1 MRFYVTSLESN
12 IIPQFYFSV
21 VATFVVI
28 VSVAAVDKFSLLPF
42 E

>member
-1 MRFYVTSLESN
+1 MRFYVTNLETN

-21 VATFVVI
+21 VATVVVI
-28 VSVAAVDKFSLLPF
+28 ESVAAVDKFSLLPS